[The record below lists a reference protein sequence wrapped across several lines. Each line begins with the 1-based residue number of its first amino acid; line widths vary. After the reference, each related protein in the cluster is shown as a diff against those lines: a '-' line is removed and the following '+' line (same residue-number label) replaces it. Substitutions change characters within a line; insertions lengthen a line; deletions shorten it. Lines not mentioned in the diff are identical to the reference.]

1 MYTYNLCEFNYG
13 YVGRFYQRVDEYGNP
28 SNVDL
33 DGNPLE
39 LVGEYGYYIVEVN
52 VTPPWV

>member
-13 YVGRFYQRVDEYGNP
+13 YVGMFYQQADEYGNP

-33 DGNPLE
+33 DGNPLG
-39 LVGEYGYYIVEVN
+39 LIGEYGYYIIEVD